1 MIKGILGLFMLVFV
15 FERLFIFLRLRKLFE
30 EIWFWFIEIFY
41 LFGMNILCILCMNL
55 KRGIKYRVI
64 KIKKIEFNFVKY
76 FIDSFLDNRWY
87 FFFFWKKIK
96 EKLVFISFLE

>member
-64 KIKKIEFNFVKY
+64 KIKKTEFNFVKY

-87 FFFFWKKIK
+87 FFFFEKKLK
-96 EKLVFISFLE
+96 KNWYLLVF